1 MWVEFFDDVATLPA
15 PFNIIPTP
23 KTISRIFSL
32 LIEKI
37 CGKSWSISYHGKVRY
52 IDVFDS
58 RKNSSRQFS
67 FSFGGFSTKALK
79 TCVLFGVPFEF
90 ARYFGFIS

>member
-32 LIEKI
+32 FFEKV
-37 CGKSWSISYHGKVRY
+37 CGKSWSISYHGKVGR
-52 IDVFDS
+52 
-58 RKNSSRQFS
+58 RWKMLFS
-67 FSFGGFSTKALK
+67 FWEPGFRAQNLMQKITSSCIQPFQKRLSFANLK
-79 TCVLFGVPFEF
+79 
-90 ARYFGFIS
+90 S

>member
-32 LIEKI
+32 LIEKMF
-37 CGKSWSISYHGKVRY
+37 GKSWSISYHGKV
-52 IDVFDS
+52 
-58 RKNSSRQFS
+58 S
-67 FSFGGFSTKALK
+67 F
-79 TCVLFGVPFEF
+79 P
-90 ARYFGFIS
+90 